1 MTQTHATAT
10 ANSYRTPGWI
20 NLETILPYIGTVLLL
35 LGASLAFPQVLS
47 FEYLSQ
53 QLQIAAFLG
62 VLAAGAT
69 LVILLGHIDLS
80 VPWTLSG
87 AAIVATAMAGT
98 GNPVLT
104 ALAIPAALLFGAMVG
119 VVNGLGVTILRIPS
133 MVWTLAVNSML
144 LGLAVLNTGGFNPK
158 GESSALMSWLASG
171 SVAGAPV
178 AFLVWIAVAIALAAL
193 MTRTGFGRYLRSIGF
208 NEKAVY
214 LSGVSTGAVVTGA
227 FVIAG
232 ICSALGGVMLA
243 GYANQAY
250 QSMGDPFLLPTI
262 AAVVIG
268 GTSIL
273 GGRGGLFGSV
283 GGALFITILNSILSV
298 MQISDAWRSIV
309 FGVIILAMLLFQ
321 TLRRKGGRGA

>member
-1 MTQTHATAT
+1 MISQRRSPVLPSWVTLEAT
-10 ANSYRTPGWI
+10 
-20 NLETILPYIGTVLLL
+20 LPYFGTVLLL
-35 LGASLAFPQVLS
+35 LGASLTFPQVLS
-47 FEYLSQ
+47 LEYLGQ

-62 VLAAGAT
+62 LLAAGAT

-80 VPWTLSG
+80 VPWTLNG
-87 AAIVATAMAGT
+87 AAIVATAMAGS
-98 GNPVLT
+98 GHPALI
-104 ALAIPAALLFGAMVG
+104 ALAIPAALIFGAIVG
-119 VVNGLGVTILRIPS
+119 AANGFGVTVLRIPS
-133 MVWTLAVNSML
+133 MVWTLALNSIL

-158 GESSALMSWLASG
+158 GESSALMSWLAAG
-171 SVAGAPV
+171 SLFGLPV
-178 AFLVWIAVAIALAAL
+178 SFLVWMCVSIALAGL
-193 MTRTGFGRYLRSIGF
+193 MTRTSFGRYLRSIGF

-214 LSGVSTGAVVTGA
+214 LSGVSTNTVVMCA

-232 ICSALGGVMLA
+232 LCSALGGVLLA

-273 GGRGGLFGSV
+273 GGRGGLFGTV

-309 FGVIILAMLLFQ
+309 FGVIILSMLLFH
-321 TLRRKGGRGA
+321 TLRNSARHAYDV